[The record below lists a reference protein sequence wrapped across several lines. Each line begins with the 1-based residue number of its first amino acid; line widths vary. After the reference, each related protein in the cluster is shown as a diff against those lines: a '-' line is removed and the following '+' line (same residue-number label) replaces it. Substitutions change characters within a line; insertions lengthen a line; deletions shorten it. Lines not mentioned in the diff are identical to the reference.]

1 MAFKYDSLWVIQVLA
16 CSGRARRRTS
26 RGPRQGNSQRDP
38 IYDCTLP
45 VVAPELEDET
55 PISDCTLPV
64 VAPEL
69 EDETTLRG
77 AHTEAKRLK
86 HQNIHRK
93 ILANL
98 GVQLRAIDG
107 YFLIFQFEPI

>member
-55 PISDCTLPV
+55 
-64 VAPEL
+64 
-69 EDETTLRG
+69 TLRG

-86 HQNIHRK
+86 HLNIHRK

>member
-1 MAFKYDSLWVIQVLA
+1 VA
-16 CSGRARRRTS
+16 
-26 RGPRQGNSQRDP
+26 
-38 IYDCTLP
+38 P

-86 HQNIHRK
+86 HLNIHRK